1 MGVDGVRGLCRA
13 RPRRRRIWIKKLLT
27 RRFGIS
33 PKPCVM
39 LCSPNAGWSSS
50 VARWAHNPEVA
61 GSNPVPA
68 TTGRPRRD
76 SLRGLSFSR
85 IASLSSGVLL
95 LRGWW
100 AELSEAAVVRPSV
113 VRWLLS
119 CGEVPASSWGRCPAS
134 FMPAGACDPAESCE
148 VGGRS
153 VRGPRWWD
161 GRWRNVLEQRKN
173 GQSSGYHIKE
183 RPIGSFAARE
193 YRSKRVVET
202 YL

>member
-76 SLRGLSFSR
+76 SLRGLF
-85 IASLSSGVLL
+85 LL
-95 LRGWW
+95 PYRL
-100 AELSEAAVVRPSV
+100 PSV
-113 VRWLLS
+113 RRAPSPRLVGRALRSRCSPPLGRAWLLS

-134 FMPAGACDPAESCE
+134 FMLSGACDPAESCE
-148 VGGRS
+148 VGGPS

-161 GRWRNVLEQRKN
+161 GRWRDVLGQRKN